1 MNKYIKDNAIDYLM
15 DEGLGAYLGTTWD
28 EITYIIRVDAQ
39 VIEDLDGE
47 ELDGFDLDDLPMGE
61 IVFLTDGINGWRYA
75 NRLKFVLQDLEAEV
89 RYLRHLSE

>member
-1 MNKYIKDNAIDYLM
+1 MTNYIKDNCIDSLM
-15 DEGLGAYLGTTWD
+15 DEGLGAYLSTTWG
-28 EITYIIRVDAQ
+28 ELTYIIRVDEQ

-75 NRLKFVLQDLEAEV
+75 NTLKFVLQDLEAEV